1 MFRMAIYDELKITD
15 MYFSD
20 DRISNGIAVFTYKIP
35 NNTKSGE
42 YTIVVDNKFSLPEVK
57 KLFRIRDYPR
67 DNI

>member
-1 MFRMAIYDELKITD
+1 MAIYDELKITD

-20 DRISNGIAVFTYKIP
+20 DRISNGIVVFTYKIP

>member
-1 MFRMAIYDELKITD
+1 